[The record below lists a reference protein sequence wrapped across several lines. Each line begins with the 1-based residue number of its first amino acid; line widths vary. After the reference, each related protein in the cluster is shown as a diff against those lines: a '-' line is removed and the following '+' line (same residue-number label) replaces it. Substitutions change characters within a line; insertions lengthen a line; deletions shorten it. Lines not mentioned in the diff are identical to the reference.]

1 MINFK
6 ISQVSPSLTLVKL
19 KGHLDESSRKY
30 FFDCVRGAI
39 FGRTKKNV
47 VIDLS
52 GVGAISTGGLEALL
66 ETEYQTRRKGGRIF
80 LTDVNP
86 KISDILLQTKLSS
99 LSVIHPS
106 TQGLVN
112 KLTSE
117 EIDLLQVA

>member
-39 FGRTKKNV
+39 FGLTKKNV

-52 GVGAISTGGLEALL
+52 GAVSYTHLTLP
-66 ETEYQTRRKGGRIF
+66 TKRI
-80 LTDVNP
+80 V
-86 KISDILLQTKLSS
+86 
-99 LSVIHPS
+99 
-106 TQGLVN
+106 
-112 KLTSE
+112 
-117 EIDLLQVA
+117 